1 MKEQQNKKH
10 LERLLLAES
19 LLECLLGVLLHLG
32 NNFYK
37 EFLEG
42 SNSNL
47 EKEEMGYSVQSI
59 INL

>member
-1 MKEQQNKKH
+1 MKERQNKKH

-42 SNSNL
+42 FNSNL
-47 EKEEMGYSVQSI
+47 EKEELGYSVQSI